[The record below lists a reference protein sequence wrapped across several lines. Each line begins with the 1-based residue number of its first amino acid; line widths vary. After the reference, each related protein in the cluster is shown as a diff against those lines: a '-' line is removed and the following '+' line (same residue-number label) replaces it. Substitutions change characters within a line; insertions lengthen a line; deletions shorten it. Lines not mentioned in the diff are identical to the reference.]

1 MQVQTDTELSA
12 LAQSIQLA
20 ITPVFLLS
28 GVAVFLGVLNA
39 RLIRVIDRTRILEN
53 REDEPEDPDA
63 IELAVLFQR
72 RHWINRAITLCTI
85 CAVLISIVVAV
96 MFIGALVHFNVARLV
111 AFLFIASMVAL
122 IVGMLSF
129 LREIHLGVRYFR
141 HAVPPR

>member
-1 MQVQTDTELSA
+1 MQVQSDAELSA

-39 RLIRVIDRTRILEN
+39 RLIRVIDRTRVLEN
-53 REDEPEDPDA
+53 REDQPEDPDA

-85 CAVLISIVVAV
+85 CAVLISIVVAI
-96 MFIGALVHFNVARLV
+96 MFIGAIVHFDVAKLV
-111 AFLFIASMVAL
+111 AFLFIGSMVAL

-141 HAVPPR
+141 HAVPRR

>member
-1 MQVQTDTELSA
+1 MQLQSDADLTA
-12 LAQSIQLA
+12 LAQSIQMA

-85 CAVLISIVVAV
+85 CAVLISIVVAA

-111 AFLFIASMVAL
+111 AFLFIASMIAL

-141 HAVPPR
+141 RAVPPR

>member
-1 MQVQTDTELSA
+1 MQIQTDAELSA

-53 REDEPEDPDA
+53 REDKPEDPDA

-72 RHWINRAITLCTI
+72 RHWINRAITSCTI
-85 CAVLISIVVAV
+85 CAVLISIVVAT
-96 MFIGALVHFNVARLV
+96 MFIGALVHFNVTRLV
-111 AFLFIASMVAL
+111 AFLFIASMIAL

-129 LREIHLGVRYFR
+129 LREINLGVRYFR

>member
-1 MQVQTDTELSA
+1 MQIQSDAELSA

-53 REDEPEDPDA
+53 REDEPEDPNA

-85 CAVLISIVVAV
+85 CAVLISLVVAV

-111 AFLFIASMVAL
+111 AFLFIASMIAL